1 MDKELKEML
10 TWINENLK
18 AVIKNQNY
26 LCLQIMA
33 LEKKLLIGLY
43 KCFYFSYI
51 DHFCNTPFV
60 QKIESHFMRNN
71 LIDFPHCARYNS
83 TVINLF
89 TQIGKTK
96 SGL

>member
-33 LEKKLLIGLY
+33 LEKKLQEQED
-43 KCFYFSYI
+43 K
-51 DHFCNTPFV
+51 
-60 QKIESHFMRNN
+60 K
-71 LIDFPHCARYNS
+71 
-83 TVINLF
+83 
-89 TQIGKTK
+89 
-96 SGL
+96 